1 MQKQAASA
9 RLSQLL
15 PYQTDSF
22 LSMEME
28 IEKKGK
34 FYLSVLQWRRREG
47 EGFLMWRGPLEI
59 GKDMNAIRQKMG
71 ILVSQIWRVEVVFA
85 AGTLPL
91 SLLKFEFWNYVAL
104 HLRFLSKKDGNFVF
118 LFVELEF
125 FWETLKLVKNVL
137 TWAF

>member
-9 RLSQLL
+9 RLSQLF

-59 GKDMNAIRQKMG
+59 EKDMNAIRQKMG

-85 AGTLPL
+85 AGTHPL
-91 SLLKFEFWNYVAL
+91 SLLNFEFWNYVAL
-104 HLRFLSKKDGNFVF
+104 HLRFFSKKDGNFVF